1 MSQTP
6 KNRGQFTSS
15 LGFILASAGSAIG
28 LGNLWKFPYIAAN
41 SGGGIFLVFYIL
53 FVLLLGV
60 PIMMAE
66 MSIGRRTQL
75 NAIGAY
81 RKLNKKWTFVGGLGV
96 LCAFVILS
104 YYSVVG
110 GWVTKYIVAFASG
123 GNFGSDPAAYFNN
136 FVASPVE
143 PVVWH
148 LVFMAFCAIVVVM
161 GVVKGIEKMSKV
173 LLPVLFVIVVV
184 VAIRSVTLPG
194 AGEGLKFL
202 FVPDFSAISS
212 FGDLGNAMVQAMG
225 QVFFSLSL
233 GMGITITYGSYL
245 KKDTNIVKD
254 TGIVVGLDS
263 LAALLSGCAILPAVF
278 ALGFE
283 PTAGVGLIFS
293 ILPAVFADM
302 PFGAFF
308 GFLFFILVFIAAATS
323 AISLLE
329 VVAAYFIDNFHWSRK
344 KATII
349 MASLMAFIGIFAS
362 LSMGPLSNVLIGGM
376 SIFEALEFLTDK
388 LLMPISGMLMCVF
401 VGHVWGTDALMQ
413 ELVIGSPSAIK
424 LKKVLSVILKYIAPI
439 LILVILITGLLPA

>member
-66 MSIGRRTQL
+66 MAIGRHTQL

-123 GNFGSDPAAYFNN
+123 GNFGSDPAAYFNS

-202 FVPDFSAISS
+202 FVPDFSAVSS
-212 FGDLGNAMVQAMG
+212 IGDLGNAMVQAMG

-245 KKDTNIVKD
+245 KKESNIVKD

-263 LAALLSGCAILPAVF
+263 MAAILSGCAILPAVF

-283 PTAGVGLIFS
+283 PTAGPGLIFS

>member
-81 RKLNKKWTFVGGLGV
+81 RKLNKKWTFVGVLGV

-161 GVVKGIEKMSKV
+161 GVVKGIEKMSKI
-173 LLPVLFVIVVV
+173 LLPALFVIVVV

-202 FVPDFSAISS
+202 FVPDFSAVSS
-212 FGDLGNAMVQAMG
+212 IGDLGNAMVQAMG

-245 KKDTNIVKD
+245 KKESNIVKD

-263 LAALLSGCAILPAVF
+263 LAAILSGCAILPAVF

-283 PTAGVGLIFS
+283 PTAGPGLIFS

-376 SIFEALEFLTDK
+376 NIFDALSFFTDK
-388 LLMPISGMLMCVF
+388 LLMPISAMLMCVF